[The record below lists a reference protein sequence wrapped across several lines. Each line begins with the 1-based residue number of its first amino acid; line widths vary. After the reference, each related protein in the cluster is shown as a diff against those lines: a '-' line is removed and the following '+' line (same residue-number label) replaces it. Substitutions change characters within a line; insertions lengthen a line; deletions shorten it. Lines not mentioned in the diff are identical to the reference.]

1 MKCAE
6 CLPLIEEYIDGEL
19 DGRMMERVAAHLS
32 ICAECA
38 CAFAELSRE
47 QEIYALYQRDV
58 EVTPDAWNIVRAR
71 VEHERD
77 AQPSE
82 ARRERLREWLGG
94 LIGPDRWLRPSYA
107 AALLL
112 VIVGI
117 TAAVIYLKSNNDPRD
132 LASKAPPQQDKAST
146 SAEATQAPALD
157 KGNEQKEAVAQN
169 KNSEKNDS
177 NPQVTAAAT
186 NAPQTIRQKKVV
198 APASLALSENRRTKQ
213 PTADEAAQFE
223 AAVADGDNAFTG
235 THQRGADRDF
245 DFEIVRH
252 AERAQLL
259 LRSFRNMRLTVSNR
273 ALDVSYEK
281 GQSRKLLYQN
291 IALRRDAA
299 TRGDQSTAELLGTL
313 EPILLDIAH
322 LPDRA
327 KPRDV
332 RSIEQRM
339 EKKEI
344 VAALQVHTLVA
355 SN

>member
-1 MKCAE
+1 MKCVE
-6 CLPLIEEYIDGEL
+6 CLPLIEEYVDGEL
-19 DGRMMERVAAHLS
+19 DGPVMERVATHLS
-32 ICAECA
+32 SCAGCA
-38 CAFAELSRE
+38 RAFAELSRE
-47 QEIYALYQRDV
+47 QEIYALYQRDL
-58 EVTPDAWNIVRAR
+58 EVTPTDWNIVRAR
-71 VEHERD
+71 VEQESV
-77 AQPSE
+77 AQPDK
-82 ARRERLREWLGG
+82 ARQTRMSEWLGG
-94 LIGPDRWLRPSYA
+94 LVGSRRPFSPAYA

-112 VIVGI
+112 VIIGI
-117 TAAVIYLKSNNDPRD
+117 TVGVIHLKSNTGARD
-132 LASKAPPQQDKAST
+132 LASKASPYKTST
-146 SAEATQAPALD
+146 PTEAATPG
-157 KGNEQKEAVAQN
+157 KGNEQKPMVAQN
-169 KNSEKNDS
+169 GNREKNDS
-177 NPQVTAAAT
+177 NPQTTTAIKNSAET
-186 NAPQTIRQKKVV
+186 VKQKRAV
-198 APASLALSENRRTKQ
+198 ASISPPHLENRRTKQ
-213 PTADEAAQFE
+213 PTADEAAKFE
-223 AAVADGDNAFTG
+223 AAVADSNNTFTG
-235 THQRGADRDF
+235 TRQSGSDGDF

-259 LRSFRNMRLTVSNR
+259 LRSFRNVRLTAGNS

-299 TRGDQSTAELLGTL
+299 TRGDEATAELLGTL